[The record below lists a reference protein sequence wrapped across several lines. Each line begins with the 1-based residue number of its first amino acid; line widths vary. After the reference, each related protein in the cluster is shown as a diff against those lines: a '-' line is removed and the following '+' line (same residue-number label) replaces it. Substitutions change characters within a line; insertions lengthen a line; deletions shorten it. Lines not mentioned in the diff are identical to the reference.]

1 MGNLTAGAVAR
12 AAAGMVLM
20 PVTVVKV
27 RYESS
32 LYSYRSLLGACKEI
46 VGREGVRGFFKGAG
60 ATAARDAPYAGL
72 YVVVYEEGK
81 KGLSR
86 VFGGEGMTGPRAGA
100 IHFTAGVIAAGIATA
115 ATNPFDAV
123 KTRLQL
129 APGAYG
135 NMFTAGKRMVNDEGW
150 RSLMDGLG
158 LRMGRKAV
166 SSALA
171 WTLYEDLVRR
181 AEAKLG
187 ERL

>member
-1 MGNLTAGAVAR
+1 
-12 AAAGMVLM
+12 M

-32 LYSYRSLLGACKEI
+32 LYSYRGIVEAGKEI
-46 VGREGVRGFFKGAG
+46 LRNEGLRGFFKGSA
-60 ATAARDAPYAGL
+60 ATAVRDAPYAGL

-81 KGLSR
+81 KGLSKAL
-86 VFGGEGMTGPRAGA
+86 GQGEQGMTSTLAGA
-100 IHFTAGVIAAGIATA
+100 INFSAGVLAAGLATA

-129 APGAYG
+129 VPGRYG
-135 NMFTAGKRMVNDEGW
+135 SMFAAGRRMVREEGW

-158 LRMGRKAV
+158 LRMGRKAA

-181 AEAKLG
+181 AEASIG
-187 ERL
+187 NRL